1 MGLQNL
7 HIRERWVTS
16 ISPSNSV
23 QYFERNVCPQ
33 FIMFI
38 IVNIDWYMYIK
49 FNCKII
55 AVYIIQSIV
64 LRIHNTFTVDTVPNM
79 AA

>member
-7 HIRERWVTS
+7 HIRERWGTS
-16 ISPSNSV
+16 ISPYNSV

-38 IVNIDWYMYIK
+38 IINIDWYMY
-49 FNCKII
+49 NCKII
-55 AVYIIQSIV
+55 AVFIIQSIV
-64 LRIHNTFTVDTVPNM
+64 LRMHNTFTVDTVTNM